1 MTQTKRLP
9 REIEIALM
17 REASMSSMAIG
28 TGLTHIRQYDF
39 ARYGFFYSG
48 LLSFTA
54 GIERLLKIILIYDYR
69 LNNGDAFPNNKHLK
83 ALHHNLDTLIEKAR
97 EISKSQSLNLDDSF
111 FDQDL
116 LYRQIVPFLTD
127 FAVQARYYNLD
138 YLTGRKQSS
147 TEPLSRWD
155 KEICAEIINRHYR
168 PNQRKREL
176 KSRLGKELD
185 TFGFTVWHTHE
196 DGSEINSMTSLIMS
210 GDLIPTKQKYSMYYL
225 YTIARFLSNLCAEL
239 EYKGNFYPCLRE
251 FFTIF
256 RINDKRLILRTKI
269 WNPKSP

>member
-138 YLTGRKQSS
+138 YLTGKKQAGA
-147 TEPLSRWD
+147 EPLTRWD
-155 KEICAEIINRHYR
+155 KEICEEIINRHYR
-168 PNQRKREL
+168 PNQRKRERIE
-176 KSRLGKELD
+176 RLGKELD
-185 TFGFTVWHTHE
+185 AFGATIWHTHE
-196 DGSEINSMTSLIMS
+196 DGTDINGGGAFIMH
-210 GDLIPTKQKYSMYYL
+210 GELIPTKQKYSMYYL
-225 YTIARFLSNLCAEL
+225 YTIARFFSNLCAGL
-239 EYKGNFYPCLRE
+239 EEKGNFYPYLRE
-251 FFTIF
+251 FFLIF
-256 RINDKRLILRTKI
+256 RINDKSQVLGKKI
-269 WNPKSP
+269 WNPM